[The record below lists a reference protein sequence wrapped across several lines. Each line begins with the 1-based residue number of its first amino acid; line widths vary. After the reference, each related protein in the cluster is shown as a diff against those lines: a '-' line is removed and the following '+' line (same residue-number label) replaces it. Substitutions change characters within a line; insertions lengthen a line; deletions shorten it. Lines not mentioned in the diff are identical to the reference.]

1 MKDRKNV
8 RTLMESLKWNL
19 AVGKMVGSIPK
30 DAEEEII
37 TQIRTLAWVLGDDDI
52 KLTFAEHYDKEGSH
66 QSKIKNAQGA
76 YLAITIEMEMRKEAE
91 DGERECPVCSRK
103 IT

>member
-91 DGERECPVCSRK
+91 DSERECPVCSRK